1 MVKNIDILEFEYY
14 ETTSKVEKFLLLRQ
28 FENCFA
34 IDFSEFSGLQNF
46 GIFLLKIALFKGFK
60 ILGGLQIRLFL
71 IIMVSSLAK
80 QRLYQKFSHIELRK
94 IALLRALLAMEK
106 FVL

>member
-1 MVKNIDILEFEYY
+1 MVKSIDILEFEYH

-46 GIFLLKIALFKGFK
+46 GIFLLKIALFKGVAIQIISDNNGIESCK
-60 ILGGLQIRLFL
+60 IKTIPK
-71 IIMVSSLAK
+71 V
-80 QRLYQKFSHIELRK
+80 
-94 IALLRALLAMEK
+94 
-106 FVL
+106 